1 MAGPDVPA
9 RGPCRAPSRTAIA
22 LAATL
27 AGAGI
32 GPAAAAPS
40 VAERCG
46 FELSVPVEQGRL
58 VLGRADPAC
67 RIHVGGREARISA
80 DGHFAFGIGR
90 DATGAIAIEIADA
103 DGRRDLDSRPI
114 ATRRFA
120 IQRIDGVPPAM
131 VEPPP
136 EIAARIARERA
147 AIATVRARDDDRAD
161 FASAFVW
168 PVQGRISGVY
178 GSQRI
183 FNGVPKAP
191 HMGLDIAAPTG
202 TPIVAPAPGIVT
214 FVQPDQYLNGGVVVL
229 DHGHGVSSTFI
240 HMHRID
246 VAVGDTLAT
255 GDPVGQVGATG
266 RTTGPHLHWGLN
278 WFDVQLD
285 PWPLLPPPRR

>member
-1 MAGPDVPA
+1 MPGVDA
-9 RGPCRAPSRTAIA
+9 RSRRWRLRAAVAVATSALTA
-22 LAATL
+22 TSM
-27 AGAGI
+27 
-32 GPAAAAPS
+32 AAASPT
-40 VAERCG
+40 VIERCG

-67 RIHVGGREARISA
+67 RIRVGGREARISA
-80 DGHFAFGIGR
+80 DGHFAFGVGR
-90 DATGAIAIEIADA
+90 DATGTIAIEVVDA
-103 DGRRDLDSRPI
+103 AGRRQLEARPI

-120 IQRIDGVPPAM
+120 VQRIDGVPPAM

-147 AIATVRARDDDRAD
+147 AIAAVRTRDDDRAD
-161 FASAFVW
+161 FAQSFIW
-168 PVQGRISGVY
+168 PVHGRISGVY

-183 FNGVPKAP
+183 FNGIPRAP

-240 HMHRID
+240 HLHRID
-246 VAVGDTLAT
+246 VAVGDRVAA

>member
-1 MAGPDVPA
+1 MAEARSRQPRIGPLV
-9 RGPCRAPSRTAIA
+9 AIAVSA
-22 LAATL
+22 LAAASPVRAT
-27 AGAGI
+27 
-32 GPAAAAPS
+32 PT

-46 FELSVPVEQGRL
+46 FELTVPVEQGRL

-67 RIHVGGREARISA
+67 RVRVGGREARVSA
-80 DGHFAFGIGR
+80 SGHFAFGIGR
-90 DATGAIAIEIADA
+90 DASGTLAIELTDA
-103 DGRRDLDSRPI
+103 RGRRSVESRPI

-136 EIAARIARERA
+136 DIAARIARERA
-147 AIATVRARDDDRAD
+147 AIAAVRARDDDRAD
-161 FASAFVW
+161 FATTFVW
-168 PVQGRISGVY
+168 PVRGRISGVY

-246 VAVGDTLAT
+246 VAVGDALAT
-255 GDPVGQVGATG
+255 SDPVGQVGATG